1 MFNIKSIVNDPNI
14 ARKMKTNGKTAF
26 QGSLSIYADESESD
40 VD

>member
-26 QGSLSIYADESESD
+26 QGSLRIYADESESD